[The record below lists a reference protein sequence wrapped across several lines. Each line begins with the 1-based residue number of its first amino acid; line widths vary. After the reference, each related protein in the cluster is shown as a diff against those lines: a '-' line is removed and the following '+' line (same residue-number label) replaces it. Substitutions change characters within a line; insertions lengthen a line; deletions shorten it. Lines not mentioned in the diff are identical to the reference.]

1 MVAVTRRRLLAMIGA
16 VAVAAVASSLLWTA
30 PPQRGGKQ
38 LAIYNY
44 SYYIDKTLLSE
55 FEEEYGIEVIYDEF
69 EAGEEAYA
77 KLLAGGGGYD
87 LIVLPDT
94 YVRDVIRRG
103 LVKRIEHGMI
113 PNLRNIDERFWEN
126 PHDPGLEYSVP
137 YAWGTSGLAV
147 NYYYMRREG
156 VNLVVDDWSKVFEEE
171 YLKVLNRRAA
181 MLEEFTEPVM
191 AAKYYL
197 YEIGVLKDVDAV
209 LSDWS
214 RQVIDR
220 VVEILNKQKQY
231 LRGYLGISSIIPMLV
246 DGTLLVSNIWSGDA
260 LTAKDELEN
269 NVGRE
274 AAEAFRY
281 VIPRPMSHLWADY
294 MVIPR
299 NAKNVE
305 AAYLFIN
312 FILEPANSARIV
324 KAVYYATSVKYD
336 VLRPHLPSDIA
347 ENEII
352 FPKPEAR
359 LVQLN
364 YTEEMLKA
372 VNEVRSRVLG

>member
-1 MVAVTRRRLLAMIGA
+1 MAAVTRRRFLALIGA
-16 VAVAAVASSLLWTA
+16 VAVAAAASSLLLMSA
-30 PPQRGGKQ
+30 PKGPSKR

-44 SYYIDKTLLSE
+44 SYYIDRSLIKE
-55 FEEEYGIEVIYDEF
+55 FEDEYGIEVIYDEF

-87 LIVLPDT
+87 LIIIPDT

-103 LVKRIEHGMI
+103 LVRKIEHEKI
-113 PNLRNIDERFWEN
+113 PNLKNIDERFWDN
-126 PHDPGLEYSVP
+126 PHDPGLNYSVP

-147 NYYYMRREG
+147 NYYYMKREG
-156 VNLVVDDWSKVFEEE
+156 IDVVVDTWSKVFEEE
-171 YLKVLNRRAA
+171 YLKVLNRRVA

-197 YEIGVLKDVDAV
+197 YEIGVLKDVESV
-209 LSDWS
+209 INDWS
-214 RQVIDR
+214 REVVDK
-220 VVEILNKQKQY
+220 VVEVLNRQKQY

-260 LTAKDELEN
+260 LTAKDELAR
-269 NVGRE
+269 NVGDE
-274 AAEAFRY
+274 AANEFRY

-294 MVIPR
+294 MVIPK
-299 NAKNVE
+299 NAKNVD

-324 KAVYYATSVKYD
+324 KAVYYATSVKYEL
-336 VLRPHLPSDIA
+336 LRPYLPSDIA

-352 FPKPEAR
+352 FPRPEAR

-364 YTEEMLKA
+364 YTEEMLRA
-372 VNEVRSRVLG
+372 VDEIRSRVLG